1 MTVVRIH
8 PLVLVIA
15 LLALLAG
22 CVREDPTVVESPTGS
37 PSSTAAPARV
47 GAFVPDLSEGNTAI
61 LDSCLAGENAACD
74 RAQEPERL
82 NDGHF
87 SRINAACT
95 EGNQDAC
102 LLRDRLVQA
111 ELRMHCAEGDESA
124 CVTTP
129 TPS

>member
-1 MTVVRIH
+1 MSVARLH
-8 PLVLVIA
+8 PLMLVVL
-15 LLALLAG
+15 LLVLMAG
-22 CVREDPTVVESPTGS
+22 CEREDPTVIESPTGS
-37 PSSTAAPARV
+37 PSSTAAPAKV
-47 GAFVPDLSEGNTAI
+47 AAFIPGLSEGNATI
-61 LDSCLAGENAACD
+61 LDSCLAGQNSACD

-102 LLRDRLVQA
+102 LLKDRLVEA
-111 ELRMHCAEGDESA
+111 ELRLHCAEGDESA
-124 CVTTP
+124 CISP